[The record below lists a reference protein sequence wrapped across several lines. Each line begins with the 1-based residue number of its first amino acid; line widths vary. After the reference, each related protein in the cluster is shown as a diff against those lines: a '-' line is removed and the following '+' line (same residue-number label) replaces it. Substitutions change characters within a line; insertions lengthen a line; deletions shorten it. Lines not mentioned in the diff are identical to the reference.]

1 MKVPSSKPQ
10 DPISDVGQIGR
21 CHSCVREPCP
31 TPKIKARTPERGC
44 AQWTDGVPK
53 CVYLVREDGMAE
65 GGVWQR
71 ECGMAATHRAERNRQ
86 LTLCG
91 RHAAE
96 VEKFRKFKIRL
107 LNEEQPVSQNEPTNL

>member
-1 MKVPSSKPQ
+1 MANSKSQMAKKVQSLVTSAATAEQ
-10 DPISDVGQIGR
+10 
-21 CHSCVREPCP
+21 
-31 TPKIKARTPERGC
+31 
-44 AQWTDGVPK
+44 K
-53 CVYLVREDGMAE
+53 CVYLVREDAVAE

-71 ECGMAATHRAERNRQ
+71 ECGMAATHRAEKNKQ

-96 VEKFRKFKIRL
+96 VERGSKFKIRL